1 MKCSMPGFPVLHY
14 LPEFAQTHVHWVSDA
29 IQPSHP
35 LSPNSPPA
43 FNLAQHQHLFPWV
56 SSLHQVAKILE
67 FQLQI
72 SPLNE
77 YSGLISFRIDWF
89 DLAVQGTLKS
99 LLQYHSLKVKAVTNL
114 DSELKSRDTTLLTK
128 VCIVKAMV
136 FPILMYRCASWAIY
150 KYLDF
155 RGTRLNL
162 FEKKCNI
169 TFYSDANLLST
180 SACQHQSGESVS
192 SLVFLHSS
200 LTVAPIAF
208 WVCVCEED
216 LGSRVKMGM
225 FLTQSW
231 AVISKDRET
240 GQISCLLQQ
249 QSPSP
254 QWLFQ
259 TEIARVFW
267 PPPRGWSGW
276 DEEGR
281 SLFWVNRA
289 HMHHAACGYLQAPC
303 T

>member
-1 MKCSMPGFPVLHY
+1 M
-14 LPEFAQTHVHWVSDA
+14 
-29 IQPSHP
+29 
-35 LSPNSPPA
+35 
-43 FNLAQHQHLFPWV
+43 
-56 SSLHQVAKILE
+56 
-67 FQLQI
+67 
-72 SPLNE
+72 
-77 YSGLISFRIDWF
+77 
-89 DLAVQGTLKS
+89 
-99 LLQYHSLKVKAVTNL
+99 TNL
-114 DSELKSRDTTLLTK
+114 DSVLKSRDITLPTK

-136 FPILMYRCASWAIY
+136 FPILMYRCASWAID

-259 TEIARVFW
+259 TEIARVF
-267 PPPRGWSGW
+267 
-276 DEEGR
+276 
-281 SLFWVNRA
+281 
-289 HMHHAACGYLQAPC
+289 
-303 T
+303 